1 MFKKSSEQQS
11 EQGLEAST
19 PPVTETTVE
28 QEPLPQ
34 GGIKEHRRSVLSPSM
49 SIKGDISGTEDLVV
63 EGKMEGTISL
73 PKNEVL
79 IGADGQI
86 KADVT
91 ALKVS
96 IEGRVTGDIRGSE
109 RVVIKHSGRVEGNIV
124 APRVVL
130 EDGCQFKGSV
140 EMNTDASVSGTSMS
154 STAVDSR
161 QKSNS
166 GSGVQPGQ
174 YSGDSRQKSDSDSGV
189 QPGQYSGVKTTASSA

>member
-1 MFKKSSEQQS
+1 MFKKSSDQQN
-11 EQGLEAST
+11 EQGQEIST
-19 PPVTETTVE
+19 PPVSEPTGGQERVNPSRVTEH
-28 QEPLPQ
+28 
-34 GGIKEHRRSVLSPSM
+34 KRSVMSPSI
-49 SIKGDISGTEDLVV
+49 SIKGDISGTEDLVL

-79 IGADGQI
+79 VGPDGQV

-96 IEGRVTGDIRGSE
+96 IEGHVTGDIRGSE

-140 EMNTDASVSGTSMS
+140 EMNTDASVSGASTS
-154 STAVDSR
+154 TKT
-161 QKSNS
+161 Q
-166 GSGVQPGQ
+166 
-174 YSGDSRQKSDSDSGV
+174 DSRQKSDAGSGAKT
-189 QPGQYSGVKTTASSA
+189 GQYSEVKSTASSAS